1 MPRREAEV
9 EQRRHFDRLVQT
21 DGLNLW
27 LFVVRQF
34 VQMRFAPGQQFP
46 RRPAARDSR
55 KAVINSR
62 NFGKESG

>member
-9 EQRRHFDRLVQT
+9 EQRRDLDWLVQANR
-21 DGLNLW
+21 LEIW